1 MRGRGWRAVPLGSG
15 AHPPKTSQKQKQQRA
30 DVAPDA
36 AASTLLRDCARHPGS
51 SPASSPRARPPL
63 ECVGLRWF
71 LLSGT
76 GEAGPDS
83 ADYRGAVPPTSPV
96 RTAVEGGQ
104 RRSACG
110 PGTLTPAH
118 PGDGPG
124 SRRRCWRVPAGG
136 REEQRDTA
144 PRPRTCAA
152 PTAVASTRRTRG
164 AGGGTRGPEEGR
176 AGPSG
181 GGLPPP
187 PPCLPR
193 PALKRTAC
201 SKH

>member
-1 MRGRGWRAVPLGSG
+1 MALKPPGCAAEGGAQCRWGLGLT
-15 AHPPKTSQKQKQQRA
+15 PR
-30 DVAPDA
+30 
-36 AASTLLRDCARHPGS
+36 R
-51 SPASSPRARPPL
+51 RARNRNSSVRTWPPTRRRRPCSATVHGTPAARRLRPPALVPRL

-83 ADYRGAVPPTSPV
+83 ADYRGAVPPTSPG
-96 RTAVEGGQ
+96 EDGGGGGQ

-110 PGTLTPAH
+110 PGTLTPAR

-124 SRRRCWRVPAGG
+124 SRCRCWRVPAGG

-152 PTAVASTRRTRG
+152 PTAVASTRHTRG
-164 AGGGTRGPEEGR
+164 AGGGTRGPEGDS
-176 AGPSG
+176 P
-181 GGLPPP
+181 L
-187 PPCLPR
+187 R
-193 PALKRTAC
+193 PHASPDRL
-201 SKH
+201 